1 MKLNIIGWGA
11 YVVFAGVVL
20 ATGWHADA
28 LSPTGPF
35 PAGKYALWVA
45 WAAFLAYSV
54 WISPREHIIE
64 SVKKINELHWG
75 RQICLDLYIGFTLVA
90 VGIGLVSRSW
100 TTGLAYLLPVYLFGN
115 LATLLWLAL
124 HFDAVVARLAG

>member
-1 MKLNIIGWGA
+1 MKLTIIGWGL

-20 ATGWHADA
+20 ATGWHDGA
-28 LSPTGPF
+28 LAPTGPF
-35 PAGKYALWVA
+35 PAGKYALWAA

-54 WISPREHIIE
+54 WVSTREDIIA
-64 SVKKINELHWG
+64 SVRKINELHWG
-75 RQICLDLYIGFTLVA
+75 RQICIDLYLGFTFAV

-100 TTGLAYLLPVYLFGN
+100 TVGLAYLLPVYLFGN

-124 HFDAVVARLAG
+124 HFDAVVGRLAG